1 MLNFNLDKETEK
13 LIELCETPIE
23 IELFLKIMGFVIR
36 PSFFYNSDEE
46 LKCYKLTILRDF
58 NIDINDNVKYQ
69 DIEYM
74 EYKYLGIR
82 IDYSGYYEKEF
93 TRYIEIKP
101 QYKFNYKVEDETLGL
116 PIIDKELRLDFI
128 IFLKEYKTEKI
139 IKKFCIEC
147 DGYEYH
153 SSQERIIRDNQRD
166 LTLLNEG
173 EIHTIRLLGKQ
184 ITELKSKD
192 IDELLDILFIE
203 KNKEFDYNIGKKD
216 FEYIIDENGLTLKRP
231 KK

>member
-23 IELFLKIMGFVIR
+23 IELFLKIMDFVIR

-116 PIIDKELRLDFI
+116 PIIEKELRLDFI
-128 IFLKEYKTEKI
+128 IFLKEYKTDKI
-139 IKKFCIEC
+139 IKKICIEC

-153 SSQERIIRDNQRD
+153 SSQEKIIRDNQRD
-166 LTLLNEG
+166 LILLNEG

-203 KNKEFDYNIGKKD
+203 KNKEFNYNIGKKD

>member
-23 IELFLKIMGFVIR
+23 IELFLKIMDFVIR

-58 NIDINDNVKYQ
+58 NIDINGNVKYH
-69 DIEYM
+69 DIEYK

-101 QYKFNYKVEDETLGL
+101 QYKFKYKVDDETLGL
-116 PIIDKELRLDFI
+116 PIIDKELRLDFM
-128 IFLKEYKTEKI
+128 IFLKEYKTDKI
-139 IKKFCIEC
+139 IKKFCVEC

-166 LTLLNEG
+166 LILLNEG

-184 ITELKSKD
+184 ITELKFKD

-216 FEYIIDENGLTLKRP
+216 FEYITDEKGLTLKRP

>member
-23 IELFLKIMGFVIR
+23 IELFLKIMDFVIR
-36 PSFFYNSDEE
+36 PSFFYNSDEK
-46 LKCYKLTILRDF
+46 LKCYKLTILRDNNF
-58 NIDINDNVKYQ
+58 GKNFEKKYSDIDWMD
-69 DIEYM
+69 
-74 EYKYLGIR
+74 YKYLGIR

-101 QYKFNYKVEDETLGL
+101 QYKFNYKVEDETLGI
-116 PIIDKELRLDFI
+116 PIIDKELRLDFM
-128 IFLKEYKTEKI
+128 IFLKEYKTNKI

-166 LTLLNEG
+166 LILLNEG

-184 ITELKSKD
+184 IIELKFKD

-203 KNKEFDYNIGKKD
+203 KNKEFDYNTIKGD
-216 FEYIIDENGLTLKRP
+216 FEYITDENGLTWKRP

>member
-23 IELFLKIMGFVIR
+23 IELFLKIMDFVIR

-128 IFLKEYKTEKI
+128 IFLKEYKTDKI

-153 SSQERIIRDNQRD
+153 SSQEKIIRDNKRD
-166 LTLLNEG
+166 LILLNEG